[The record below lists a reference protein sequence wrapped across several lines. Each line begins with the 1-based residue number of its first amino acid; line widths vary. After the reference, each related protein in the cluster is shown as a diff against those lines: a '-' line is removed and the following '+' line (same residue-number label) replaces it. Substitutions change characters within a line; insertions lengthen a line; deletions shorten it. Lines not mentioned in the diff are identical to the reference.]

1 MTGIAKY
8 RSGKRP
14 LASVIFHRLLV
25 VFGAVLMTL
34 TFFLVLP
41 IIQAINEPPDK
52 DKKIYNLSEAE
63 LPTPP
68 APPEEEEIIPE
79 DPEPE
84 PEDLTQDEQLLSL
97 DDLQLALS
105 GDLGGGWS
113 TGGFGQVKL
122 PSLTDGS
129 GGDDASFAP
138 GALDSDPRA
147 TYRHPPSMNGA
158 IRAKIRS
165 GDATVWIAFIVDE
178 NGKVI
183 SPRVLSS
190 PDRVFN
196 GPALAAIQKWRFEP
210 GRSGGKAVKR
220 PMKVPITF
228 QRASS

>member
-1 MTGIAKY
+1 
-8 RSGKRP
+8 
-14 LASVIFHRLLV
+14 
-25 VFGAVLMTL
+25 
-34 TFFLVLP
+34 
-41 IIQAINEPPDK
+41 
-52 DKKIYNLSEAE
+52 
-63 LPTPP
+63 
-68 APPEEEEIIPE
+68 
-79 DPEPE
+79 
-84 PEDLTQDEQLLSL
+84 
-97 DDLQLALS
+97 
-105 GDLGGGWS
+105 
-113 TGGFGQVKL
+113 
-122 PSLTDGS
+122 
-129 GGDDASFAP
+129 
-138 GALDSDPRA
+138 
-147 TYRHPPSMNGA
+147 MNGA